1 MWRSTW
7 RTVFVEGGQLGDLSG
22 AESIRNSMYHCW
34 AALFVRCDKAI
45 IENERR
51 AAMAMDLKDDIS

>member
-1 MWRSTW
+1 
-7 RTVFVEGGQLGDLSG
+7 
-22 AESIRNSMYHCW
+22 MYHCW

-51 AAMAMDLKDDIS
+51 AAMAMDLEDDIS